1 MALVKIK
8 ELRALSDEELTSA
21 IADTKRELF
30 DLRFKKATRQL
41 ETGFHQFKHNRR
53 KLAQLMTIERERELA
68 AIETAAQASVQT
80 ETAVQKTAVQT
91 ETAPQ
96 TAEEE

>member
-8 ELRALSDEELTSA
+8 ELRALSDDELQTA

-30 DLRFKKATRQL
+30 DLRFKQATRQL

-68 AIETAAQASVQT
+68 AEKEA
-80 ETAVQKTAVQT
+80 
-91 ETAPQ
+91 
-96 TAEEE
+96 

>member
-1 MALVKIK
+1 MALVKIA
-8 ELRALSDEELTSA
+8 ELRELSDEELAQA

-53 KLAQLMTIERERELA
+53 KLAQLMTLETER
-68 AIETAAQASVQT
+68 
-80 ETAVQKTAVQT
+80 KTAKAAK
-91 ETAPQ
+91 EA
-96 TAEEE
+96 

>member
-8 ELRALSDEELTSA
+8 ELRALSDDELKAA

-30 DLRFKKATRQL
+30 DLRFKKATRQM
-41 ETGFHQFKHNRR
+41 ETGFHQFKQNRR

-68 AIETAAQASVQT
+68 AEK
-80 ETAVQKTAVQT
+80 E
-91 ETAPQ
+91 AP
-96 TAEEE
+96 EKG

>member
-8 ELRALSDEELTSA
+8 ELRALSDDELKAA

-41 ETGFHQFKHNRR
+41 ETGFHLFKHNRR
-53 KLAQLMTIERERELA
+53 KLSQLMTIERERELA
-68 AIETAAQASVQT
+68 AEKEA
-80 ETAVQKTAVQT
+80 
-91 ETAPQ
+91 
-96 TAEEE
+96 